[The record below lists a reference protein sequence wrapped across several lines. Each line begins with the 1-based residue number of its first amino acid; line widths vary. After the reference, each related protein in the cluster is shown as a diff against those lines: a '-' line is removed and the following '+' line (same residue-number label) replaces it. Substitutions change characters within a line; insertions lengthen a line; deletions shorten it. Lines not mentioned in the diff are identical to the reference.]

1 MKRLFLLPLL
11 AVLFGSA
18 SPASADGLIIIDEA
32 HWQRVPGIVVSP
44 RPIPRP
50 YAPLEIT
57 YHHVNVKIDGQIA
70 TTSVDQEF
78 YNPNP
83 QRLEGTYLFPIPKG
97 GQIDKFTMEIAG
109 QQVQAELLSADKARA
124 IYEDIVRKLR
134 DPALLEYAGR
144 DVFKVRVFPI
154 EPNSRKRITL
164 SYSQVLPSDAGM
176 VSYVYPLNTEKFSAK
191 PIQNVSI
198 KVELET
204 KQPLKSIYSPSHAV
218 EIKRD
223 GPNKATIGYEADDV
237 RPDTDFALYFAPERE
252 DVGLNLLTH
261 KTPGEDGYFLLLA
274 SPGMDTRERQVVLK
288 DVAFVLDTS
297 GSMAGKKINQAKKA
311 LQFCVE
317 NLNDGDRF
325 EIIRFST
332 EVEPLF
338 DKLTDA
344 SQASRDKAEEFIQG
358 LKATGATA
366 IDDALH
372 KALSLRPM
380 DSARP
385 FVIIFLTDG
394 MPTIGV
400 TDETQILAN
409 VKQHDAG
416 QTRVFCFGIGTDVNT
431 HLLDKLTEQSRGCST
446 YVLPEEDIEL
456 KVSSFFAKIKDPVLA
471 NPTLQFT
478 GDIRATKLYP
488 SPLPD
493 LFKGEQLVLA
503 GRYSGSGNSVLTI
516 EGRVNGATRK
526 YTYEMKFPEE
536 SSDHEFIPR
545 LWATRRVGILLDEI
559 RLHGENAELRDEV
572 TELARKYG
580 IVTPYTAYLIVED
593 EARRG
598 VAVNLRSLQD
608 MDRDAVVLREAAKSW
623 SSLNSAVDGRSAIAG
638 SQMNSLMQSMQT
650 PVQQRSVSSGGGGS
664 GGRGGAGGGGG
675 VDDFAR
681 QSLGLPS
688 GAASPVAA
696 PAMPAASAQA
706 REQLIQYSRQSQFVN
721 GRNFF
726 QNGAQWMD
734 SEVQKNQAAKHT
746 RLQFNSPEYFDFLAK
761 NQQALPWL
769 ALGRNVQF
777 VLDGVVY
784 EIYE

>member
-1 MKRLFLLPLL
+1 MKRLFLLPLF
-11 AVLFGSA
+11 AVLFGSV
-18 SPASADGLIIIDEA
+18 SSLFADGMIIIDEI
-32 HWQRVPGIVVSP
+32 HWQRMPVTVISQ
-44 RPIPRP
+44 RPMPRP
-50 YAPLEIT
+50 YAPLEVT

-83 QRLEGTYLFPIPKG
+83 QSLEGTYLFPIPKG

-109 QQVQAELLSADKARA
+109 RQVQAELLSADKARA

-164 SYSQVLPSDAGM
+164 SYSQVLASDAGM

-218 EIKRD
+218 EVRRH
-223 GPNKATIGYEADDV
+223 GPNQATIGYEAADV
-237 RPDTDFALYFAPERE
+237 QPDTDFALFFAPEQD
-252 DVGLNLLTH
+252 DVGLNLLTY
-261 KTPGEDGYFLLLA
+261 KTRGEDGYFLLLA
-274 SPGMDTRERQVVLK
+274 SPGMDTKEREVVLK
-288 DVAFVLDTS
+288 DVVIVLDTS
-297 GSMAGKKINQAKKA
+297 GSMAGKKITQAKKA

-325 EIIRFST
+325 EIVRFST

-338 DKLTDA
+338 DQLRA
-344 SQASRDKAEEFIQG
+344 VSQASRDKAEDFIKD
-358 LKATGATA
+358 LKANGATA

-380 DSARP
+380 DSSRP

-400 TDETQILAN
+400 TDETQILAR

-416 QTRVFCFGIGTDVNT
+416 QTRIFCFGIGTDVNT
-431 HLLDKLTEQSRGCST
+431 HLLDKLTEQSRGYST

-471 NPTLQFT
+471 NPTLRFT
-478 GDIRATKLYP
+478 GDICATKFYP

-536 SSDHEFIPR
+536 SSDHQFIPR
-545 LWATRRVGILLDEI
+545 LWATRRIGMLLDEI

-598 VAVNLRSLQD
+598 VAVNMRSIQNMDKD
-608 MDRDAVVLREAAKSW
+608 MAVRQEAEQSW
-623 SSLNSAVDGRSAIAG
+623 QSLNSTVDGRSAIAG
-638 SQMNSLMQSMQT
+638 SQMNGLMQRMQMAA
-650 PVQQRSVSSGGGGS
+650 PQGGMGGG
-664 GGRGGAGGGGG
+664 GGRGGRGAGS
-675 VDDFAR
+675 VDDLAR
-681 QSLGLPS
+681 QSLGLA
-688 GAASPVAA
+688 GGGVAASAA
-696 PAMPAASAQA
+696 PAMPAAAAKA
-706 REQLIQYSRQSQFVN
+706 REQLVQYSQQSQFVN

-726 QNGAQWMD
+726 QNGAQWTD

-769 ALGRNVQF
+769 ALGQNVQF